1 MELRLNPKEERIV
14 EVLRRG
20 GAMSPSEIAV
30 QTLMLPQ
37 EMFDTLARLEKSGYI
52 VVRDAPSIPDGKLI
66 VLSSALHMA
75 RKE

>member
-1 MELRLNPKEERIV
+1 MELRLNPKEERII

-37 EMFDTLARLEKSGYI
+37 ETFDTLARLEKSGYI
-52 VVRDAPSIPDGKLI
+52 VIRDTPSTPDGKMV
-66 VLSSALHMA
+66 VLSSALYMA
-75 RKE
+75 TRE

>member
-1 MELRLNPKEERIV
+1 MELRLSAKEERVV

-37 EMFDTLARLEKSGYI
+37 ETFETLARLEKSGYV
-52 VVRDAPSIPDGKLI
+52 VVRDAPSTPDGKLVI
-66 VLSSALHMA
+66 LSSALHTA
-75 RKE
+75 LKE

>member
-1 MELRLNPKEERIV
+1 MELRLNPKEERVV

-37 EMFDTLARLEKSGYI
+37 ETFDTLARLEKSGYI
-52 VVRDAPSIPDGKLI
+52 VMRDAPSTPDGKMVI
-66 VLSSALHMA
+66 LSSALHMVT
-75 RKE
+75 KE